1 MIIYMYDCAVKI
13 SLVEFSDIY
22 LYIEEFEEFTL
33 LNLLHNQSKICK
45 LRSWS
50 RSDPNDISII
60 NILHF
65 LEQLVLVFFSYSL
78 GWVCFVSWF
87 NFSMSIC
94 FKRLQKYVWWSHE
107 TTATLAGWKRWLDSI
122 NFSKMQ
128 TLQTHMGMKHSQMK
142 I

>member
-1 MIIYMYDCAVKI
+1 MQYNKNIPGRILWHLFVHRGIWGIY
-13 SLVEFSDIY
+13 S
-22 LYIEEFEEFTL
+22 

-50 RSDPNDISII
+50 RSASNDISIM
-60 NILHF
+60 NISHF

-78 GWVCFVSWF
+78 GWICFVSWF

-122 NFSKMQ
+122 NFSKCRHGRL
-128 TLQTHMGMKHSQMK
+128 TWEWNTHKWRYK
-142 I
+142 